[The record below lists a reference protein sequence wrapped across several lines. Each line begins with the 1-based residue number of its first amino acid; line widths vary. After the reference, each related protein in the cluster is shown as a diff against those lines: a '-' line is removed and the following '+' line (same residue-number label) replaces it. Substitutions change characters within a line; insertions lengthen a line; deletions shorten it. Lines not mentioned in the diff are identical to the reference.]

1 MLLIEKQDG
10 LGKLKSYVLM
20 LKKDLAE
27 NSPKSEILYNK
38 IKETIREYSI
48 PTGSLIEVYSLEI
61 KYHKMKKLPMTSLLK
76 KIQLSIPLLEDETSV
91 NDSSLSEI
99 KETVAQV
106 LYEEGSYHECANY
119 LCDSFC

>member
-106 LYEEGSYHECANY
+106 LYEEGSYH
-119 LCDSFC
+119 